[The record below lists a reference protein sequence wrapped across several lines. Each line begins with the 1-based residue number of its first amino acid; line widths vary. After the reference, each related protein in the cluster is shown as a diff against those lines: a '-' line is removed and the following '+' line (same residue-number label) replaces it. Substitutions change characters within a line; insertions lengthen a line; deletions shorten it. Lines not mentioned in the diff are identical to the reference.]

1 MLYLDIYGY
10 IAEYRQTRLPYRQ
23 GVSFEDRVPSLSN
36 GNEMSPSLQE
46 RRPFMHSGD
55 SYTFLMYRVL
65 IYSGIS
71 WNIGVFM
78 GI

>member
-1 MLYLDIYGY
+1 VLYWDIYGY

-46 RRPFMHSGD
+46 RRPFMHRGD
-55 SYTFLMYRVL
+55 SYPSLIDRVH
-65 IYSGIS
+65 IDRRI
-71 WNIGVFM
+71 
-78 GI
+78 